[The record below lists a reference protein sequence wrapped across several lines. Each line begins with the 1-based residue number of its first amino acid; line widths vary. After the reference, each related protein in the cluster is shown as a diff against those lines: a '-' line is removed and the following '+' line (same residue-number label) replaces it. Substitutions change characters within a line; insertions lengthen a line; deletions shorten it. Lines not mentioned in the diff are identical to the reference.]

1 MLRNLLCI
9 VIYCINVWI
18 RLLFESVFLLWENYI
33 FRSICQVLLHFSAFS
48 RLRGVCRGLEQ
59 PVTFQTANTHT
70 HRRTHTTAP
79 SHPFSFNMPCEGSA
93 EGSLTPTSS
102 SMSLFGCTWH
112 GRYTLVCSHAL
123 SHNKTT
129 QNCLNILPALC
140 MRSHAFQM
148 LALSLFA
155 LLSLLFVFTQ
165 SHANT
170 LSGSICTDWIDG
182 LRAFCWLRRC
192 QLWWVIGKLCLAA
205 TLSALVIH
213 FVNPNL

>member
-1 MLRNLLCI
+1 MYSETCCASLFIVSTYESDSCLNLFFFSGKIIYLGASVRFCCI
-9 VIYCINVWI
+9 SV
-18 RLLFESVFLLWENYI
+18 LLAGSEESVGGWSSQWP
-33 FRSICQVLLHFSAFS
+33 FR
-48 RLRGVCRGLEQ
+48 Q
-59 PVTFQTANTHT
+59 PTHT

-148 LALSLFA
+148 LALSLCSAISPLCFHA
-155 LLSLLFVFTQ
+155 VTCEHTQWINLHRLDWWPAGLLLTK
-165 SHANT
+165 T
-170 LSGSICTDWIDG
+170 LPTMVSYWEIMSSCHSICTGDP
-182 LRAFCWLRRC
+182 LC
-192 QLWWVIGKLCLAA
+192 Q
-205 TLSALVIH
+205 S
-213 FVNPNL
+213 

>member
-1 MLRNLLCI
+1 MYSETCCASLFIVSTYESDSCLNLFFFSGKIIYLGASVRFCCI
-9 VIYCINVWI
+9 SV
-18 RLLFESVFLLWENYI
+18 LLAGSEESVGGWSSQWP
-33 FRSICQVLLHFSAFS
+33 FR
-48 RLRGVCRGLEQ
+48 Q
-59 PVTFQTANTHT
+59 PTHT